1 MTGKVRAAPVPQ
13 QAGTMRTRVGR
24 PRTRPR
30 AAREKARAKAVTP
43 VSSTSQYLG
52 PAPTVLGI
60 EQRAPAPFSHFSRH
74 TRNAITQ
81 EKGENNMQLRSDA
94 IKRGLARAPHRS
106 LLKAD
111 GLTDEELDRPLV
123 AVVSAQNEVIPGH
136 LHLQQ
141 IADAVK
147 AGVRMA
153 GGTPLQVN
161 TIGVCDGIAMNH
173 EGMKYSLTSREVI
186 ADSVECAIQGH
197 QFDAMVLIPSCDK
210 IVPGMLIAACR
221 LNIPTVLVS
230 GGPML
235 AGRGR
240 NGEQTDLNSLFDAV
254 GQVTAGTMTEE
265 ECHWLEGTAC
275 PTCGSCSGMFTAN
288 SICCLSEALGIALP
302 GNGTI
307 PAVYSERIRLAK
319 HAGMKVMELLRAGT
333 TALDIINE
341 KSIRNG
347 MALDMAFGGSTNT
360 MLHLTAIAQAAG
372 CPVTMQDWDDVCAA
386 TPNIVRIAPAG
397 PLHIEDLNAVGGVGA
412 IVGELGRTGHLDL
425 TAQTC
430 HGSVADWVAEQPP
443 VDGEVVR
450 TVDNAYSPDGGL
462 KVLRGNLAP
471 NCGVVKKSAV
481 SADMRQHRGPARV
494 FESEEEACTAIFGGK
509 IMPGDVIVI
518 RYEGPAGGPG
528 MREML
533 TPTSAIC
540 GMGLDKSCALI
551 TDGRFSGATKG
562 PAIGHVSPEAAAG
575 GPIALVQEGDVISI
589 DIDAGTLM
597 LEVSDEEL
605 AARRAA
611 WQPPAPKYTTGV
623 LSRYARLVTSADKGA
638 YLS

>member
-1 MTGKVRAAPVPQ
+1 
-13 QAGTMRTRVGR
+13 
-24 PRTRPR
+24 
-30 AAREKARAKAVTP
+30 
-43 VSSTSQYLG
+43 
-52 PAPTVLGI
+52 
-60 EQRAPAPFSHFSRH
+60 
-74 TRNAITQ
+74 
-81 EKGENNMQLRSDA
+81 MQLRSDA
-94 IKRGLARAPHRS
+94 IKKGLARAPHRS
-106 LLKAD
+106 LLAAD

-136 LHLQQ
+136 IHLDK
-141 IADAVK
+141 IAEAVK

-173 EGMKYSLTSREVI
+173 AGMRYSLTSREVI
-186 ADSVECAIQGH
+186 ADSVECAVQGH

-210 IVPGMLIAACR
+210 IVPGMLIAAAR
-221 LNIPTVLVS
+221 LDIPTVLVS

-265 ECHWLEGTAC
+265 ECRWLEGTAC

-288 SICCLSEALGIALP
+288 SICCLAEALGIALP
-302 GNGTI
+302 GNGTV

-319 HAGMKVMELLRAGT
+319 RAGMKVMELVEKNL
-333 TALDIINE
+333 TARQII
-341 KSIRNG
+341 SPAAIHNG
-347 MALDMAFGGSTNT
+347 MVLDMAFGGSTNT

-372 CPVTMQDWDDVCAA
+372 CPVTMEDWDRASA
-386 TPNIVRIAPAG
+386 ETPNIVRIAPAG
-397 PLHIEDLNAVGGVGA
+397 PLHIQDLNDVGGVSA
-412 IVGELGRTGHLDL
+412 IIGELGRTGHLDL
-425 TAQTC
+425 SALTC
-430 HGSVADWVAEQPP
+430 HGTMAEWVESCPP

-450 TVDNAYSPDGGL
+450 SVDNAYSPDGGL
-462 KVLRGNLAP
+462 KVVRGNLAP
-471 NCGVVKKSAV
+471 DCGVVKKSAV
-481 SADMRQHRGPARV
+481 APEMWQHSGPARV
-494 FESEEEACTAIFGGK
+494 FDSEEEACKAIFGGAIK
-509 IMPGDVIVI
+509 AGDVVVI

-540 GMGLDKSCALI
+540 GMGLASSVALI
-551 TDGRFSGATKG
+551 TDGRFSGASKG
-562 PAIGHVSPEAAAG
+562 PCIGHVSPEAAAG
-575 GPIALVQEGDVISI
+575 GPIALVEEGDTISI
-589 DIDAGTLM
+589 DIQAGS
-597 LEVSDEEL
+597 LELDVPEDVL

-623 LSRYARLVTSADKGA
+623 LSRYAKLVTSADKGA

>member
-1 MTGKVRAAPVPQ
+1 M
-13 QAGTMRTRVGR
+13 
-24 PRTRPR
+24 
-30 AAREKARAKAVTP
+30 E
-43 VSSTSQYLG
+43 
-52 PAPTVLGI
+52 
-60 EQRAPAPFSHFSRH
+60 
-74 TRNAITQ
+74 
-81 EKGENNMQLRSDA
+81 LRSDA

-123 AVVSAQNEVIPGH
+123 AVISAQNEVIPGH

-173 EGMKYSLTSREVI
+173 EGMHYSLTSREVI
-186 ADSVECAIQGH
+186 ADSVECAVQGH

-210 IVPGMLIAACR
+210 IVPGMLIAAAR
-221 LNIPTVLVS
+221 LDIPTVLVS

-240 NGEQTDLNSLFDAV
+240 DGSQTDLNSLFDAV

-288 SICCLSEALGIALP
+288 SICCLAEALGIALP
-302 GNGTI
+302 GNGTV

-319 HAGMKVMELLRAGT
+319 RAGMKVMELVEKNL
-333 TALDIINE
+333 TARQILTPAAIH
-341 KSIRNG
+341 NG
-347 MALDMAFGGSTNT
+347 MVLDMAFGGSTNT

-372 CPVTMQDWDDVCAA
+372 CPVTMDDWDRASA
-386 TPNIVRIAPAG
+386 ETPNIVRIAPAG
-397 PLHIEDLNAVGGVGA
+397 PLHIQDLNDVGGVSA
-412 IVGELGRTGHLDL
+412 ILGELGRTGHLDMSAL
-425 TAQTC
+425 TC
-430 HGSVADWVAEQPP
+430 HGTMAEWVASCPP

-450 TVDNAYSPDGGL
+450 SVDDAYSPDGGL
-462 KVLRGNLAP
+462 KVMRGSLAP
-471 NCGVVKKSAV
+471 DCGVVKKSAV
-481 SADMRQHRGPARV
+481 DPGMWRHSGPARV
-494 FESEEEACTAIFGGK
+494 FDSEEEACKAIFGGA
-509 IMPGDVIVI
+509 INPGDVVVI

-540 GMGLDKSCALI
+540 GMGLASSVALI
-551 TDGRFSGATKG
+551 TDGRFSGASKG
-562 PAIGHVSPEAAAG
+562 PCIGHVSPEAAAG
-575 GPIALVQEGDVISI
+575 GPIALVREGDVIDI
-589 DIDAGTLM
+589 DIQAGTLE
-597 LEVSDEEL
+597 LRVSTDEL
-605 AARRAA
+605 AARRAQ
-611 WQPPAPKYTTGV
+611 WEPPAPKYTTGV
-623 LSRYARLVTSADKGA
+623 LSRYAKLVTSADKGA

>member
-1 MTGKVRAAPVPQ
+1 
-13 QAGTMRTRVGR
+13 
-24 PRTRPR
+24 
-30 AAREKARAKAVTP
+30 
-43 VSSTSQYLG
+43 
-52 PAPTVLGI
+52 
-60 EQRAPAPFSHFSRH
+60 
-74 TRNAITQ
+74 
-81 EKGENNMQLRSDA
+81 MQLRSDM

-123 AVVSAQNEVIPGH
+123 AVISAQNEVIPGH

-173 EGMKYSLTSREVI
+173 EGMHYSLTSREVI
-186 ADSVECAIQGH
+186 ADSVECAVQGH

-210 IVPGMLIAACR
+210 IVPGMLIAAAR
-221 LNIPTVLVS
+221 LDIPTVLVS

-240 NGEQTDLNSLFDAV
+240 DGSQTDLNSLFDAV

-288 SICCLSEALGIALP
+288 SICCLAEALGIALP
-302 GNGTI
+302 GNGTV

-319 HAGMKVMELLRAGT
+319 QAGMKVMELVEKNL
-333 TALDIINE
+333 TARQILTPAAIH
-341 KSIRNG
+341 NG
-347 MALDMAFGGSTNT
+347 MVLDMAFGGSTNT
-360 MLHLTAIAQAAG
+360 MLHLTAIAQAAS
-372 CPVTMQDWDDVCAA
+372 CPVTMDDWDRASA
-386 TPNIVRIAPAG
+386 ETPNIVRIAPAG
-397 PLHIEDLNAVGGVGA
+397 PLHIQDLNDVGGVSA
-412 IVGELGRTGHLDL
+412 IIGELGRTGHLDMSAL
-425 TAQTC
+425 TC
-430 HGSVADWVAEQPP
+430 HGTMAEWVASCPP

-450 TVDNAYSPDGGL
+450 SVDDAYSPDGGL
-462 KVLRGNLAP
+462 KVMRGSLAP
-471 NCGVVKKSAV
+471 DCGVVKKSAV
-481 SADMRQHRGPARV
+481 DPGMWRHSGPARV
-494 FESEEEACTAIFGGK
+494 FDSEEEACKAIFGGA
-509 IMPGDVIVI
+509 INPGDVVVI

-540 GMGLDKSCALI
+540 GMGLASSVALI
-551 TDGRFSGATKG
+551 TDGRFSGASKG
-562 PAIGHVSPEAAAG
+562 PCIGHVSPEAAAG
-575 GPIALVQEGDVISI
+575 GPIALVREGDVIDI
-589 DIDAGTLM
+589 DIQAGTLE
-597 LEVSDEEL
+597 LRVSADEL
-605 AARRAA
+605 AERRAQ
-611 WQPPAPKYTTGV
+611 WEPPAPKYTTGV
-623 LSRYARLVTSADKGA
+623 LSRYAKLVTSADKGA

>member
-1 MTGKVRAAPVPQ
+1 M
-13 QAGTMRTRVGR
+13 
-24 PRTRPR
+24 
-30 AAREKARAKAVTP
+30 E
-43 VSSTSQYLG
+43 
-52 PAPTVLGI
+52 
-60 EQRAPAPFSHFSRH
+60 
-74 TRNAITQ
+74 
-81 EKGENNMQLRSDA
+81 LRSDA

-173 EGMKYSLTSREVI
+173 EGMHYSLTSREVI
-186 ADSVECAIQGH
+186 ADSVECAVQGH

-210 IVPGMLIAACR
+210 IVPGMLIAAAR
-221 LNIPTVLVS
+221 LDIPTMLVS

-240 NGEQTDLNSLFDAV
+240 DGSQTDLNSLFDAV

-288 SICCLSEALGIALP
+288 SICCLAEALGIALP
-302 GNGTI
+302 GNGTV

-319 HAGMKVMELLRAGT
+319 QAGMKVMELVEKNV
-333 TALDIINE
+333 TARQIIT
-341 KSIRNG
+341 SAAIHNG
-347 MALDMAFGGSTNT
+347 MVLDMAFGGSTNT

-372 CPVTMQDWDDVCAA
+372 CPVTMDDWDRASA
-386 TPNIVRIAPAG
+386 ETPNIVRIAPAG
-397 PLHIEDLNAVGGVGA
+397 PLHIQDLNDVGGVSA
-412 IVGELGRTGHLDL
+412 IIGELGRTGHLDMSAL
-425 TAQTC
+425 TC
-430 HGSVADWVAEQPP
+430 HGTMAEWVAACPP

-450 TVDNAYSPDGGL
+450 SVDNAYSPDGGL
-462 KVLRGNLAP
+462 KVMRGNLAP
-471 NCGVVKKSAV
+471 DCGVVKKSAV
-481 SADMRQHRGPARV
+481 DPGMWQHSGPARV
-494 FESEEEACTAIFGGK
+494 FDSEEAACAAIFGGT
-509 IMPGDVIVI
+509 INPGDVVVI
-518 RYEGPAGGPG
+518 RYEGPSGGPG

-540 GMGLDKSCALI
+540 GMGLASSVALI
-551 TDGRFSGATKG
+551 TDGRFSGASKG
-562 PAIGHVSPEAAAG
+562 PCIGHVSPEAAAG
-575 GPIALVQEGDVISI
+575 GPIALVQEGDVIDI
-589 DIDAGTLM
+589 DIQAGTLE
-597 LEVSDEEL
+597 LRVAEEVL
-605 AARRAA
+605 AERRAA

-623 LSRYARLVTSADKGA
+623 LSRYAKLVTSADKGA